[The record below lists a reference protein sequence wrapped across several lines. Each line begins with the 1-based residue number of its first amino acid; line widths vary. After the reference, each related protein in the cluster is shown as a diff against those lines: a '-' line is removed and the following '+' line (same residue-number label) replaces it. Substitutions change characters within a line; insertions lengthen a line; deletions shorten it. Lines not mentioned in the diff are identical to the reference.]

1 MIRTLIVDDDFRVA
15 QIHADRV
22 SRVDGFQCVGQAH
35 SAAQA
40 RAAIAQLK
48 PDLLLLDIYLP
59 DEDGLSLLRSL
70 RSAADDP
77 DCILITAAR
86 DLKTVRSAMRSGAIY
101 YLVKPFGFEQLRREL
116 TAYRQWRK
124 HLAEDGI
131 ADQSAVDSL
140 YGMLHAQNQ
149 DSAGGRRLP
158 PAEGP
163 RPGEVGRPAGGRRGY
178 RGEPRDEPAHRATLP
193 QRVGAQGH
201 PRAAAGIRCRRTP
214 GQLVH
219 PATPLAPG
227 NDSVRKHRQAEV
239 ASCRRRRG
247 RRRCGRHP
255 RDAP

>member
-70 RSAADDP
+70 RSSADDP

-124 HLAEDGI
+124 QLAEDGV

-140 YGMLHAQNQ
+140 YGILHAQNQ
-149 DSAGGRRLP
+149 DNAGGRRLP
-158 PAEGP
+158 PTMQKVLDRVRSAVQPVAAADIAASLGMS
-163 RPGEVGRPAGGRRGY
+163 RPTAQRYLSELERRGIVELQLEYGAAGRPVNWY
-178 RGEPRDEPAHRATLP
+178 VP
-193 QRVGAQGH
+193 
-201 PRAAAGIRCRRTP
+201 
-214 GQLVH
+214 
-219 PATPLAPG
+219 
-227 NDSVRKHRQAEV
+227 
-239 ASCRRRRG
+239 RRR
-247 RRRCGRHP
+247 
-255 RDAP
+255 

>member
-149 DSAGGRRLP
+149 GSAGGRRLP
-158 PAEGP
+158 PTMQKVLDRVRSAVQPVAAADIAASLGMS
-163 RPGEVGRPAGGRRGY
+163 RPTAQRYLSELERRGILELQLEYGAAGRPVNWY
-178 RGEPRDEPAHRATLP
+178 IP
-193 QRVGAQGH
+193 
-201 PRAAAGIRCRRTP
+201 
-214 GQLVH
+214 
-219 PATPLAPG
+219 
-227 NDSVRKHRQAEV
+227 
-239 ASCRRRRG
+239 RRR
-247 RRRCGRHP
+247 
-255 RDAP
+255 